1 VRRRNS
7 GAQVIEVITLG
18 PQLRIDKYPRAHPQ
32 QCAGIHGRGKLMLG
46 ETKSNESVG
55 GNCSVH
61 HHGASS
67 SDGCE
72 DSLRMRHLVT
82 VQGEGTKRKHSST
95 GHSMPW

>member
-7 GAQVIEVITLG
+7 SVQMSEVITQG
-18 PQLRIDKYPRAHPQ
+18 PQLRIDVYPRAHPQ

-55 GNCSVH
+55 GNCSMH

-67 SDGCE
+67 SDGCC
-72 DSLRMRHLVT
+72 DSLRMRHFVT
-82 VQGEGTKRKHSST
+82 VQGLGT
-95 GHSMPW
+95 